1 MKMQGYDE
9 GFLRHKLKVLKFM
22 YFSAAQQIFS
32 TLFFRICYKISTV
45 PKILI
50 WIHPSIMVIFVPNQ
64 RVKNVYRLQNCW
76 TILDSCQKY
85 SECFIFYLGKIRFN
99 GGKNRRASSD
109 LDESRHLR
117 RPVTCMPMVLKW
129 DAMSFMLLG
138 PLNSIS
144 LSNTPKKYYTP

>member
-1 MKMQGYDE
+1 
-9 GFLRHKLKVLKFM
+9 M
-22 YFSAAQQIFS
+22 YFSAAQKIFWS
-32 TLFFRICYKISTV
+32 CSYMKFQLSQ
-45 PKILI
+45 ILI
-50 WIHPSIMVIFVPNQ
+50 WIHPSVMVSFIPNL
-64 RVKNVYRLQNCW
+64 RVKNVYRLQNYW
-76 TILDSCQKY
+76 IILDSCQKY

-99 GGKNRRASSD
+99 GGKTRRASSD